1 MTEELMT
8 PKQLLAKSLI
18 DHPPLYAFKNK
29 RDAKFALY
37 DQIFNVLG
45 SGYKSKQDFFDNFVS
60 KEGESNN
67 INYDIDKF
75 FASETPLYFT
85 YSKLDPMFKSF
96 GVEAGLSE
104 SFIGLLS
111 KDEIEARDD
120 IAATHA
126 GVRKDAP
133 KTPYPNFKK
142 EYSILHKEDD
152 LSFLSNDWLKEA
164 KWFYKECKNFFKSDR
179 VYEYHYY
186 FPREEETKKWEKTIN
201 NYEKAFERMKEPDD
215 SVETYHQKI
224 SDAYGLEYK
233 GDTKAFIKERG
244 YESVREALDFIDETL
259 EKIDSELS
267 LRQSKRNKR
276 KP

>member
-1 MTEELMT
+1 MTQELMT

-29 RDAKFALY
+29 RDAKFAIY
-37 DQIFNVLG
+37 DQIFNVIG
-45 SGYKSKQDFFDNFVS
+45 SGYETKEDFFDNFMF
-60 KEGESNN
+60 KESEQEKL
-67 INYDIDKF
+67 NYDIDKF
-75 FASETPLYFT
+75 FASEVPLYFA

-111 KDEIEARDD
+111 KEEVEKRDD
-120 IAATHA
+120 VAATHT
-126 GVRKDAP
+126 GVRRDEP
-133 KTPYPNFKK
+133 KTPYPNFSK
-142 EYSILHKEDD
+142 EYSILYKEDD

-164 KWFYKECKNFFKSDR
+164 KWFYKECQDFFKSDR
-179 VYEYHYY
+179 VYDYHYY
-186 FPREEETKKWEKTIN
+186 FPREEETRKWEKLIN
-201 NYEKAFERMKEPDD
+201 SYEKRFAQMKDPDD
-215 SVETYHQKI
+215 SLETYHKKI
-224 SDAYGLEYK
+224 SEAYELEYK

-244 YESVREALDFIDETL
+244 YENVREALGFIDETL

-267 LRQSKRNKR
+267 LRQSKKNKR